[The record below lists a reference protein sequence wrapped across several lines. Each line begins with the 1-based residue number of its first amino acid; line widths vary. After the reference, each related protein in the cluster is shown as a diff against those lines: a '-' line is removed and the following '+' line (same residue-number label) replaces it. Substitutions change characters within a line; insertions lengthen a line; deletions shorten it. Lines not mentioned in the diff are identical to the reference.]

1 MDGERLTTALVLGGG
16 GALGNAWLIGVL
28 AGLADG
34 GLDVTDA
41 DRLVGTS
48 AGATAAAQICGAS
61 LADLYTQALAPVP
74 PRQAGVTPRQA
85 GGLMERTQAAFDAA
99 RDPADL
105 RRRLGAA
112 AIELAAADTGE
123 RWRAV
128 VGSLADSRLA

>member
-1 MDGERLTTALVLGGG
+1 MDGARRTTALVLGGG

-48 AGATAAAQICGAS
+48 AGATAVAQICGAS
-61 LADLYTQALAPVP
+61 LTDLYAQALAPVP

-99 RDPADL
+99 SDPGDL
-105 RRRLGAA
+105 RRRLAA
-112 AIELAAADTGE
+112 SAMEL
-123 RWRAV
+123 
-128 VGSLADSRLA
+128 